1 MSDGPEAP
9 DQQALTW
16 DYAMP
21 LATNPF
27 LWWDFLRVLGASL
40 LIMEL
45 LVFVMSLIADDPFVI
60 PLHILALVAGILA
73 TLFVL
78 TTMLV
83 YGNRYRARFVIDER
97 GAQMEDAGQ
106 GRRFRWAMIALGLA
120 AGRPGVAMSASSGP
134 SGYGERVRWRDVRRV
149 TVYRRLRVI
158 TLSNSWRPLLR
169 LYCPPDMFDPVVQSV
184 QKYVALAARRRTARE
199 SRRRSAATR
208 KPPDPQQPG
217 TSPKKGA
224 QR

>member
-73 TLFVL
+73 ALFVL
-78 TTMLV
+78 TTTLV
-83 YGNRYRARFVIDER
+83 YGNRYRARFAIDER

-106 GRRFRWAMIALGLA
+106 GRRFRWTMIALGLA
-120 AGRPGVAMSASSGP
+120 AGRPGVAMGASSEP
-134 SGYGERVRWRDVRRV
+134 SGYGERVSWRDVRRV
-149 TVYRRLRVI
+149 TVHRRLRVV

-169 LYCPPDMFDPVVQSV
+169 LYCPRDMFDPVVQSV
-184 QKYVALAARRRTARE
+184 QTYVALAVRRRTARE

-208 KPPDPQQPG
+208 KPPDLKQPG
-217 TSPKKGA
+217 TAPKKGA